1 MERSEVEKRNLMED
15 VVLGPKQG
23 GVGIEANAHEKHC
36 RVRSVSTESGGGEEK
51 IGARVAAREVFSY
64 RTGRR
69 PIGHPIDQVNYVAP
83 LRFLPY
89 RRKTR
94 EVQHGSRWA
103 IDRNLVGGKG
113 FSWACFSFSA
123 ISSLLLFFFSA
134 DLFPE

>member
-1 MERSEVEKRNLMED
+1 V
-15 VVLGPKQG
+15 
-23 GVGIEANAHEKHC
+23 
-36 RVRSVSTESGGGEEK
+36 SGGGEEK
-51 IGARVAAREVFSY
+51 IGARVAAGEVFSY

-69 PIGHPIDQVNYVAP
+69 PIGHPIDQVKYVAP

-103 IDRNLVGGKG
+103 IDQNLVGGKG

-123 ISSLLLFFFSA
+123 ISSLLLFFFQAATGCQGKIKEGEREKVYEDSKTC
-134 DLFPE
+134 FKHFKN